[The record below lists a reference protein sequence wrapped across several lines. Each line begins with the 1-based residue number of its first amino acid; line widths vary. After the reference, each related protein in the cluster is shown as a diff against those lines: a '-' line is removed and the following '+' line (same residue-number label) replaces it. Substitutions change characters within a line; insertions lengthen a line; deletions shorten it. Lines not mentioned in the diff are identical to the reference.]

1 MTAANLKGFEDRLL
15 RELHAVQAADRA
27 VARPRLRR
35 PRLLAASGLA
45 ALAAAGATI
54 GPLLL
59 TAGPAVA
66 YGVQIGHNGIVRVQ
80 VYRPLTSRD
89 LASLRRDL
97 TRAGANQTVSCNA
110 SGHLQLVPVAP
121 TGHPVVIT
129 GPTPAATTTGGRDLG
144 QVESALHQ
152 ARATLARCVTSS
164 LSGADTP

>member
-1 MTAANLKGFEDRLL
+1 MTATNLKGFEDRLL
-15 RELHAVQAADRA
+15 HELHAVQAADRA
-27 VARPRLRR
+27 AARPRLRR

-59 TAGPAVA
+59 TAGPAAA

-80 VYRPLTSRD
+80 VYRPLTSRN

-97 TRAGANQTVSCNA
+97 TRAGANQTVTCNS

-129 GPTPAATTTGGRDLG
+129 GPTPTGGRDLS

>member
-1 MTAANLKGFEDRLL
+1 MSCSGACASWRRTRERARLNRIRSAARGT
-15 RELHAVQAADRA
+15 
-27 VARPRLRR
+27 P
-35 PRLLAASGLA
+35 S
-45 ALAAAGATI
+45 ALAAAGATL

-59 TAGPAVA
+59 TAGPAAA
-66 YGVQIGHNGIVRVQ
+66 YGLQIGHNGTVRVQ

-97 TRAGANQTVSCNA
+97 TRAGANQTVTCNS

-152 ARATLARCVTSS
+152 ARATLARCATSPH
-164 LSGADTP
+164 SGSNTP